1 MDQIG
6 EINLEAKGYIVISLI
21 IIWVGII
28 ALASSYILPSHPDN
42 NALSINGS
50 NNTTINTTS
59 MVENQ
64 SNKKLITENQAIDV
78 FKTSEGKYYGNNTRY
93 VATLYHVQGKP
104 YYSITVISKSN
115 GTSEDSPSAVN
126 AVTGKL
132 ETPRTDT
139 NDTS

>member
-1 MDQIG
+1 M
-6 EINLEAKGYIVISLI
+6 EAKGYIVISLI

-28 ALASSYILPSHPDN
+28 AVASTYMFPSHPDN
-42 NALSINGS
+42 GTLSTNNS

-64 SNKKLITENQAIDV
+64 SNNKLISENQAINV
-78 FKTSEGKYYGNNTRY
+78 FKTSEGKYYGNNSRY

-115 GTSEDSPSAVN
+115 GTSENSPSAVN

-132 ETPRTDT
+132 ESPRTAG
-139 NDTS
+139 NDTI

>member
-1 MDQIG
+1 M
-6 EINLEAKGYIVISLI
+6 EAKGYVVIVLV

-28 ALASSYILPSHPDN
+28 AFASAYMFPSHPEN
-42 NALSINGS
+42 NTLSKNGS

-64 SNKKLITENQAIDV
+64 TNKKLITENQAINV
-78 FKTSEGKYYGNNTRY
+78 FKTYEGEYYGNNSRY

-115 GTSEDSPSAVN
+115 GTSENSPSAVN

-132 ETPRTDT
+132 ENPRSDG
-139 NDTS
+139 NDTI